1 MRRDVSEMVCEV
13 SSDEM
18 TDTYG
23 VTHTHTH
30 RFGFTA
36 VLLSCNTLHA
46 FSS

>member
-1 MRRDVSEMVCEV
+1 MRRDVSETLCEV
-13 SSDEM
+13 GSDEM

-23 VTHTHTH
+23 VTHTH